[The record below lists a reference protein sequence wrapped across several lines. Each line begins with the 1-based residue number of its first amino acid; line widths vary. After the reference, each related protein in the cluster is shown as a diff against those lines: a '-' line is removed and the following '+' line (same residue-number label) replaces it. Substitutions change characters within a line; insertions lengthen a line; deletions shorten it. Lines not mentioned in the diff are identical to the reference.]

1 MFHAVRL
8 FTLRLLRKV
17 VNKIKRKFVI
27 GPFRDFRVGLIIK
40 KKKNCLFIV
49 FTRVLTVHLL
59 NFERRVC
66 LIIRVTIP
74 FATFVARHCVLCD
87 FRRSIR
93 KLRISVCDT
102 CVCPF
107 LSHPFESVCSHF
119 VPFSLLSIHFTQSL
133 S

>member
-17 VNKIKRKFVI
+17 FVKIKRKICYWSV
-27 GPFRDFRVGLIIK
+27 PRLSRRPNNKEK
-40 KKKNCLFIV
+40 KFCLFIV
-49 FTRVLTVHLL
+49 FTRVLTVQLL
-59 NFERRVC
+59 NFERRVS

-93 KLRISVCDT
+93 KLRIFVCDT
-102 CVCPF
+102 CARPSIPFPESVSLFHFHPF
-107 LSHPFESVCSHF
+107 LIVFLSV
-119 VPFSLLSIHFTQSL
+119 SL
-133 S
+133 

>member
-17 VNKIKRKFVI
+17 FVKIKRKIII

-40 KKKNCLFIV
+40 KKKICLFII

-74 FATFVARHCVLCD
+74 FATFVAQHCVLCD

-93 KLRISVCDT
+93 KLRIFVCDT
-102 CVCPF
+102 CARPSIPFPESVSLFHFHPF
-107 LSHPFESVCSHF
+107 LIVFLSV
-119 VPFSLLSIHFTQSL
+119 SL
-133 S
+133 